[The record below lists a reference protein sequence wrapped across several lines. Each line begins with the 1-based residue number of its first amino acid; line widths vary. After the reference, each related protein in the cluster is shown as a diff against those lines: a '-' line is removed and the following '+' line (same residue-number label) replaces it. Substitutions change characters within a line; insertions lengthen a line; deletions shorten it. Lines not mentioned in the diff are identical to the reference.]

1 MAGHQ
6 VLATSVE
13 KSQLII
19 AAQGPALSL
28 VEGLSL
34 EAALVEHAT

>member
-1 MAGHQ
+1 MARHQ
-6 VLATSVE
+6 VPTASVE
-13 KSQLII
+13 KTRLTL

-34 EAALVEHAT
+34 GAALVEHAT